1 MGITGNK
8 ILLVSSTYYLTEH
21 LFPLMIC
28 TNARWQSDVKFIGKA
43 CLEQNVRTQQDFSP
57 VYGSDMS
64 EWTIPPP
71 KAKQQRNK

>member
-1 MGITGNK
+1 
-8 ILLVSSTYYLTEH
+8 
-21 LFPLMIC
+21 MIC